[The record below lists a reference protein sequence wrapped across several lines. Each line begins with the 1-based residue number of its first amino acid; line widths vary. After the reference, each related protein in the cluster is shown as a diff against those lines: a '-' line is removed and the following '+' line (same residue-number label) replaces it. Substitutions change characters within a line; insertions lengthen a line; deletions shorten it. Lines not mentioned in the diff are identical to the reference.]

1 MQNPYTKI
9 VYYTFVVRN
18 IKFKITKQTEYTVV
32 IETLDDCD
40 SNLIF
45 TMYKDADELFEY
57 EDEDLVTSELY
68 WRYDKHLVDEIR
80 NYLNTYG
87 MPNNYRYE
95 T

>member
-45 TMYKDADELFEY
+45 TMYKNADELFEY

-68 WRYDKHLVDEIR
+68 WRYDKHLADEVR
-80 NYLNTYG
+80 NYLNRYG

>member
-1 MQNPYTKI
+1 MQNPYKKI

-18 IKFKITKQTEYTVV
+18 VEFKITKQTEYTVV
-32 IETLDDCD
+32 IETLDNRE
-40 SNLIF
+40 SSLIF

-57 EDEDLVTSELY
+57 EDEDLVEYELY
-68 WRYDKHLVDEIR
+68 WRYDKRLFDEIR
-80 NYLNTYG
+80 DYLNTYG

>member
-57 EDEDLVTSELY
+57 EDEYSATLELY
-68 WRYDKHLVDEIR
+68 WLGDKHLADEIR
-80 NYLNTYG
+80 DYLNTYG

>member
-9 VYYTFVVRN
+9 IYYTFVIRN
-18 IKFKITKQTEYTVV
+18 VELKITKQTEYTVV
-32 IETLDDCD
+32 IEIDDYD
-40 SNLIF
+40 SSLIF

-68 WRYDKHLVDEIR
+68 WRYDKHLADEVR
-80 NYLNTYG
+80 NYLNRYG

>member
-9 VYYTFVVRN
+9 VYYTFVIRN
-18 IKFKITKQTEYTVV
+18 VEFKITKQTEYTVE
-32 IETLDDCD
+32 IETLNNYD
-40 SNLIF
+40 SSLIF

>member
-1 MQNPYTKI
+1 MQNPYKKI

-18 IKFKITKQTEYTVV
+18 IEFKITKQTEYTVV

-40 SNLIF
+40 SSLIF

-57 EDEDLVTSELY
+57 EDEYSTTLELY
-68 WRYDKHLVDEIR
+68 WLGDKHLADEIR
-80 NYLNTYG
+80 DYLNTYG